1 MAKPTILCE
10 KQADKLFV
18 RSPGEIDHH
27 SAKALR
33 EEIDRAIFYH
43 RPHTLVLSLSEVSFM
58 DSSGLGLILG
68 RLARI
73 KELGGE
79 LVIADPNLQVMKILR
94 LAGLEK
100 KIRIERSER
109 KNNDET

>member
-1 MAKPTILCE
+1 MHLTSFLENGRLTVALT
-10 KQADKLFV
+10 
-18 RSPGEIDHH
+18 GEIDHH

-43 RPHTLVLSLSEVSFM
+43 RPKILTLSLSEVSFM

-68 RLARI
+68 RLTRI

-79 LVIADPNLQVMKILR
+79 LVIADPNLQVLKILR

-100 KIRIERSER
+100 KIRIEKSER
-109 KNNDET
+109 KKNDETT